1 MKVVMPGGSGQIG
14 TLLARSFQRGGHE
27 VVVLSRSPRPAPW
40 RVVSW
45 DGVTLGPWARELDG
59 SDVVI
64 NLAGRNVN
72 CRYTAKNRQEILR
85 SRVDSTRVVGSA
97 IAESAQP
104 PRAWLQASTAT
115 IYAHRLDAPNDER
128 RGVFGGT
135 EADAPSTWRFSID
148 VARAWE
154 AAFDETTL
162 PSTRKVA
169 LRSAVVMS
177 RDAGV
182 AFSTLLRLAR
192 LGLGGRAGTGRQ
204 FMSWIHDADFA
215 AAVLWIIEHEELAGV
230 VNVAAPNPLPNEQFM
245 AALRRAAGIPIGL
258 PSVTWMVELGSF
270 LMRTES
276 ELILKSRRVVPT
288 RLLESGFSFAFP
300 SWPEAAADLVRRR
313 GLRG

>member
-1 MKVVMPGGSGQIG
+1 MKIVMPGGSGHIG
-14 TLLARSFQRGGHE
+14 TLLARTFQRAGHE
-27 VVVLSRSPRPAPW
+27 VVVLSRSPRPAAW
-40 RVVSW
+40 RVVRW
-45 DGVTLGPWARELDG
+45 DGMTLGRWARELDG
-59 SDVVI
+59 ADVVI
-64 NLAGRNVN
+64 NLAGRSVN
-72 CRYTAKNRQEILR
+72 CRYTAKNRQAILR
-85 SRVDSTRVVGSA
+85 SRIDSTRIVGAA
-97 IAESAQP
+97 IAACGEP

-154 AAFDETTL
+154 AALDETTL

-177 RDAGV
+177 PNAGV
-182 AFSTLLRLAR
+182 AFAILLRLAR

-204 FMSWIHDADFA
+204 FVSWIHDADFA

-245 AALRRAAGIPIGL
+245 GALRCAAGIRVGL
-258 PSVTWMVELGSF
+258 PSATWMLDVGAF

-276 ELILKSRRVVPT
+276 ELILKSRRVVPM
-288 RLLESGFSFAFP
+288 RLLETGFTFAFP
-300 SWPEAAADLVRRR
+300 SWPDAAADLVRRR
-313 GLRG
+313 GSRG